1 MPSKHAILS
10 ASSSD
15 RWLHCPPSAR
25 LEARVP
31 EETSPYAEEGTMAH
45 SLAEGKLNAWKAG
58 NTHYKPQQKGEMD
71 EATEF
76 YKNYVIEIYN
86 EEKKKDDAAM
96 LFVEVQVDLSKWVP
110 EGFGTSD
117 AVVVSDKTLH
127 VIDLKYGEGVPV
139 SADHNP
145 QLMLYAA
152 GTMEAYDILYD
163 FQDIEIHICQPR
175 LDNISVYK
183 TTVAE
188 LKEWLENTVKPKAA
202 EAFAG
207 DGEQN
212 CGSWCRFCKVK
223 GNCRKRAEVSLNTAD
238 EKLDKMLLTNDEIAG
253 LLPRLDGIQ
262 KWAKDLQG
270 YALDKALNGEHFE
283 GYKVVEGISRRKILN
298 ENDAAKKLYRLG
310 YQATDIFRTTIR
322 PITELEKMV
331 GKKAFAE
338 AMGDTVAKP
347 QGAPTLVPESDPRP
361 VYEKN
366 LSAFEDLK

>member
-1 MPSKHAILS
+1 MPSKHALLS

-31 EETSPYAEEGTMAH
+31 EETSPYAEEGTKAH
-45 SLAEGKLNAWKAG
+45 SMAESKLNEWKAG
-58 NTHYKPQQKGEMD
+58 IGKVRTTPNGEMD

-76 YKNYVIEIYN
+76 YTNYVIEIYH
-86 EEKKKDDAAM
+86 EELKKDEAAM

-117 AVVVSDKTLH
+117 AVIVSDKTLH

-152 GTMEAYDILYD
+152 GTMEAYDFLYD

-183 TTVAE
+183 TTVTE
-188 LKEWLENTVKPKAA
+188 LKEWLEKTVKPKAA

-207 DGEQN
+207 EGEQN

-223 GNCRKRAEVSLNTAD
+223 ANCRKRAEVSLDAAD
-238 EKLDKMLLTNDEIAG
+238 PKLDKMLLTNEEISRI
-253 LLPRLDGIQ
+253 LPHLDWIQ
-262 KWAKDLQG
+262 KWAKDLQS
-270 YALDKALNGEHFE
+270 YALDKALSGEHFE
-283 GYKVVEGISRRKILN
+283 GYKVVEGISRRKIVN
-298 ENDAAKKLYRLG
+298 ENDAAKKLYKLG
-310 YQATDIFRTTIR
+310 YQSTDIFRTTIR

-338 AMGDTVAKP
+338 AMGDTVTKP
-347 QGAPTLVPESDPRP
+347 PGAPTLVPESDPRP
-361 VYEKN
+361 VYERN